1 MKVGIVCYPV
11 KGGSGV
17 VASELGLALSAMGV
31 EVHFFSYALPFR
43 LTGFDEKF
51 IFHQVEVSDYPLF
64 QHSPYTLTLAT
75 RLAEE
80 SRRVGLDIIH
90 AHYAIP
96 HAVSGYL
103 AKQIL
108 GSDLPRLI
116 TTLHGTDITLVGLD
130 PSFHAVTKFSMDV
143 CDALTTVSRY
153 IYDKT
158 YESFGITKPIK
169 VIHNFV
175 DNERFRPNQKGCD
188 RSIFARPDEKI
199 IMHMSNYRPV
209 KNASDVVR
217 VFKRINDVIP
227 SRLVLIGDGPDA
239 PNVLRLAEQLG
250 LKDRTLFLGGQDTV
264 ETILCKAD
272 LFLLPSA
279 SEAFGLAALE
289 ALASG
294 VPVVGSIV
302 GGLPELVKDGEVG
315 FLEPIA
321 DVDAMARR
329 SLEIL
334 SNTDLHRKMSEN
346 ARKLTV
352 EKFDTKAIVRQY
364 YDFYQQVIDGT
375 WHGDEMPLKSDTS
388 SAGNG

>member
-1 MKVGIVCYPV
+1 MKIGIVCYPV

-17 VASELGLALSAMGV
+17 VASELGLALSALGV

-51 IFHQVEVSDYPLF
+51 IFHQVEISDYPLF

-80 SRRVGLDIIH
+80 SQRVGLDIIH

-96 HAVSGYL
+96 HAISGYI

-108 GSDLPRLI
+108 GTGRPKLI
-116 TTLHGTDITLVGLD
+116 TTLHGTDITLVGQD
-130 PSFHAVTKFSMDV
+130 PSFYAVTKFSMEV
-143 CDALTTVSRY
+143 SDALTTVSKY

-158 YESFGITKPIK
+158 YSSFDIKNPMK
-169 VIHNFV
+169 VIYNFV
-175 DNERFRPNQKGCD
+175 DIDRFRPGQSGCD
-188 RSIFARPDEKI
+188 RSIFAKPSEKI

-209 KNASDVVR
+209 KNATDVVR
-217 VFKRINDVIP
+217 IFKIINDKMP
-227 SRLVLIGDGPDA
+227 SRLILVGDGPDA
-239 PNVLRLAEQLG
+239 PNVLKLAESLG
-250 LKDRTLFLGGQDTV
+250 LKDRTLFLGGQDAV

-289 ALASG
+289 AMASG

-302 GGLPELVKDGEVG
+302 GGLPELVTDGEVG
-315 FLEPIA
+315 YLEPIS
-321 DVDAMARR
+321 DVKAMAER
-329 SLEIL
+329 SLQIL
-334 SNTDLHRKMSEN
+334 TDKDLHGKMSQN
-346 ARKLTV
+346 ARRV
-352 EKFDTKAIVRQY
+352 AVDKFEMKNVVKQY
-364 YDFYQQVIDGT
+364 YDFYEEV
-375 WHGDEMPLKSDTS
+375 LN
-388 SAGNG
+388 GNWGRVNNLPAQS

>member
-17 VASELGLALSAMGV
+17 VASELGLALSSMGV

-43 LTGFDEKF
+43 LSGFDARF

-64 QHSPYTLTLAT
+64 AHSPYTLTLAT

-108 GSDLPRLI
+108 GTGGPKLI

-130 PSFHAVTKFSMDV
+130 PSFFAVTKFSMEV
-143 CDALTTVSRY
+143 CDGLTTVSTY
-153 IYDKT
+153 IKDKT
-158 YESFGITKPIK
+158 YSSFGIKNPIK
-169 VIHNFV
+169 VIRNFV
-175 DNERFRPNQKGCD
+175 DNMRFRPDQAGCD

-209 KNASDVVR
+209 KNTPDVIR
-217 VFKRINDVIP
+217 IFKLINDELS

-239 PNVLRLAEQLG
+239 PKVLHMAEEMGLA
-250 LKDRTLFLGGQDTV
+250 DRVLFLGGQDSV

-289 ALASG
+289 ALACG

-302 GGLPELVKDGEVG
+302 GGLPELVRDGEVG
-315 FLEPIA
+315 YLEPIG
-321 DVDAMARR
+321 DVEAMARR
-329 SLEIL
+329 GIEIL
-334 SNTDLHRKMSEN
+334 TDRELNQFMAQN
-346 ARKLTV
+346 ARRLTV
-352 EKFDTKAIVRQY
+352 AKFDTKDIVKQY
-364 YDFYQQVIDGT
+364 YDFYQEVLD
-375 WHGDEMPLKSDTS
+375 
-388 SAGNG
+388 NG

>member
-75 RLAEE
+75 RLADE

-96 HAVSGYL
+96 HAVSGYI

-108 GSDLPRLI
+108 GGRLPKLI

-130 PSFHAVTKFSMDV
+130 PSFYAVTKFSMEV
-143 CDALTTVSRY
+143 SDALTTVSRY

-175 DNERFRPNQKGCD
+175 DNDRFKPNQKGCD

-209 KNASDVVR
+209 KNATDVVR
-217 VFKRINDVIP
+217 IFKMINDEIP

-239 PNVLRLAEQLG
+239 PNVLRLAEKLG

-294 VPVVGSIV
+294 VPVVASIV

-315 FLEPIA
+315 YLAPIA
-321 DVDAMARR
+321 DVETMARR
-329 SLEIL
+329 SLAIL
-334 SNTDLHRKMSEN
+334 SSPDLHRTMAEN

-352 EKFDTKAIVRQY
+352 EKFDTKAIVKQY
-364 YDFYQQVIDGT
+364 YDFYNEVLAKD
-375 WHGDEMPLKSDTS
+375 
-388 SAGNG
+388 

>member
-1 MKVGIVCYPV
+1 MKIGIVCYPV

-17 VASELGLALSAMGV
+17 VASELGLALSAIGV

-75 RLAEE
+75 RLADE

-96 HAVSGYL
+96 HAVSGYI

-108 GSDLPRLI
+108 GGRLPKLI

-130 PSFHAVTKFSMDV
+130 PSFFAVTKFSMEV
-143 CDALTTVSRY
+143 SDALTTVSRY

-175 DNERFRPNQKGCD
+175 DNERFKPSQKGCD

-209 KNASDVVR
+209 KNATDVVR
-217 VFKRINDVIP
+217 VFKMINDQIS

-239 PNVLRLAEQLG
+239 PNVLRLADKLG

-315 FLEPIA
+315 YLAPIA
-321 DVDAMARR
+321 DVETMASR

-334 SNTDLHRKMSEN
+334 SNPDLHRKMAEN

-352 EKFDTKAIVRQY
+352 EKFDTKAVVKQY
-364 YDFYQQVIDGT
+364 YDFYEEVLARD
-375 WHGDEMPLKSDTS
+375 
-388 SAGNG
+388 

>member
-43 LTGFDEKF
+43 LTGFDAKF
-51 IFHQVEVSDYPLF
+51 IFHQVEISDYPLF

-96 HAVSGYL
+96 HAISGYL

-108 GSDLPRLI
+108 GTKRPKLI

-130 PSFHAVTKFSMDV
+130 PSFYAVTKFSMEV
-143 CDALTTVSRY
+143 CDALTTVSDY
-153 IYDKT
+153 IRDAT
-158 YESFGITKPIK
+158 YSSFGIKNPIQ
-169 VIHNFV
+169 VIPNFV
-175 DNERFRPNQKGCD
+175 DNERFRPDQAGCD
-188 RSIFARPDEKI
+188 RAIFAKPTEKI
-199 IMHMSNYRPV
+199 IMHLSNYRPV
-209 KNASDVVR
+209 KNAPDVIKI
-217 VFKRINDVIP
+217 FKHINDKIP
-227 SRLVLIGDGPDA
+227 SRLVLVGDGPDA
-239 PNVLRLAEQLG
+239 PNVLRLAESLG
-250 LKDRTLFLGGQDTV
+250 LKDRVLFLGGQDSV

-289 ALASG
+289 ALACG

-315 FLEPIA
+315 YLEPIG
-321 DVDAMARR
+321 DVEAMARR
-329 SLEIL
+329 SIEIL
-334 SNTDLHRKMSEN
+334 SDNELYHNMSLN
-346 ARKLTV
+346 ARKLTL
-352 EKFDTKAIVRQY
+352 EKFDTKDIVKKY
-364 YDFYQQVIDGT
+364 FEFYQEVLSDG
-375 WHGDEMPLKSDTS
+375 
-388 SAGNG
+388 N

>member
-43 LTGFDEKF
+43 LSGFDAKF

-64 QHSPYTLTLAT
+64 AHSPYTLTLAT

-108 GSDLPRLI
+108 GKTRPKLI

-130 PSFHAVTKFSMDV
+130 PSFFAVTKFSMEV
-143 CDALTTVSRY
+143 CDGLTTVSRY
-153 IYDKT
+153 IHDKT
-158 YESFGITKPIK
+158 YESFGINNPIR
-169 VIHNFV
+169 VIPNFV
-175 DNERFRPNQKGCD
+175 DNDRFRPDQPGCD
-188 RSIFARPDEKI
+188 RAIFARPDEKI

-209 KNASDVVR
+209 KNAGDVVR
-217 VFKRINDVIP
+217 TFKLINDRIP

-239 PNVLRLAEQLG
+239 PQVLRLAEQLG
-250 LKDRTLFLGGQDTV
+250 LKDRTYFLGGQDSV
-264 ETILCKAD
+264 ENILCKAD

-289 ALASG
+289 AMACG

-302 GGLPELVKDGEVG
+302 GGLPELVTDGEVG
-315 FLEPIA
+315 YLEPIG
-321 DVDAMARR
+321 DVEAMARR
-329 SLEIL
+329 GLEIL
-334 SNTDLHRKMSEN
+334 SNRELYRHMAQN
-346 ARKLTV
+346 ARRITV
-352 EKFDTKAIVRQY
+352 EKFDTKAIVKQY
-364 YDFYQQVIDGT
+364 YDYYQEVLSN
-375 WHGDEMPLKSDTS
+375 GD
-388 SAGNG
+388 

>member
-17 VASELGLALSAMGV
+17 VASELGLALIGMGV

-43 LTGFDEKF
+43 LTGFEANF
-51 IFHQVEVSDYPLF
+51 IFHQVEISDYPLF

-108 GSDLPRLI
+108 GTQRPKLI
-116 TTLHGTDITLVGLD
+116 TTLHGTDITLVGAD
-130 PSFHAVTKFSMDV
+130 PSFYSMTKFSMEVSDG
-143 CDALTTVSRY
+143 LSTVSQY

-158 YESFGITKPIK
+158 YADFGINKPIK
-169 VIHNFV
+169 VIPNFV
-175 DNERFRPNQKGCD
+175 DNSRFRPDQSGCD
-188 RSIFARPDEKI
+188 RAIFARPDEKI
-199 IMHMSNYRPV
+199 IMHLSNYRPV
-209 KNASDVVR
+209 KNAPDVIR
-217 VFKRINDVIP
+217 IFKLINDQMP
-227 SRLVLIGDGPDA
+227 SRLILVGDGPDA
-239 PNVLRLAEQLG
+239 PYVLRLADELG
-250 LKDRTLFLGGQDTV
+250 LKNRVIFLGGQDSV

-279 SEAFGLAALE
+279 SESFGLAALE
-289 ALASG
+289 ALACG

-302 GGLPELVKDGEVG
+302 GGLPEFIKDGEVG
-315 FLEPIA
+315 YLEPIG
-321 DVDAMARR
+321 DVKAMAAR

-334 SNTDLHRKMSEN
+334 SDKNLYSRMAEN
-346 ARKLTV
+346 ARQLTL
-352 EKFDTKAIVRQY
+352 EKYDTKDIVKQY
-364 YDFYQQVIDGT
+364 YQFYQEVLAN
-375 WHGDEMPLKSDTS
+375 ES
-388 SAGNG
+388 

>member
-75 RLAEE
+75 RLADE

-96 HAVSGYL
+96 HAISGYI

-108 GSDLPRLI
+108 GTGRPKLI

-130 PSFHAVTKFSMDV
+130 PSFYAVTKFSMEV

-158 YESFGITKPIK
+158 YESFGIKKPMKI
-169 VIHNFV
+169 IHNFV
-175 DNERFRPNQKGCD
+175 DNERFKPHQKGCE
-188 RSIFARPDEKI
+188 RAIFAKPNEKI

-209 KNASDVVR
+209 KNAQDVVR
-217 VFKRINDVIP
+217 IFKLINDAIP
-227 SRLVLIGDGPDA
+227 SRLVLVGDGPDA
-239 PNVLRLAEQLG
+239 PNVLRLAENLG
-250 LKDRTLFLGGQDTV
+250 LKDRLFFLGGQDTV

-289 ALASG
+289 AMASG

-302 GGLPELVKDGEVG
+302 GGLPELVKNGEVG
-315 FLEPIA
+315 YLEPIG
-321 DVDAMARR
+321 DVESMAKR
-329 SLEIL
+329 SIEIL
-334 SNTDLHRKMSEN
+334 SNPELHRNMAQN
-346 ARKLTV
+346 ARNLTI
-352 EKFDTKAIVRQY
+352 EKFDTKAIVKQY
-364 YDFYQQVIDGT
+364 YDFYEEVI
-375 WHGDEMPLKSDTS
+375 SDKW
-388 SAGNG
+388 GE

>member
-17 VASELGLALSAMGV
+17 VASELGLALSAMDV

-43 LTGFDEKF
+43 LSGFDSKF
-51 IFHQVEVSDYPLF
+51 IFHQVEISDYPLF
-64 QHSPYTLTLAT
+64 QHSPYTLTLAS

-96 HAVSGYL
+96 HAISGYL

-108 GSDLPRLI
+108 AAERPKLI
-116 TTLHGTDITLVGLD
+116 TTLHGTDITLVGAD
-130 PSFHAVTKFSMDV
+130 PSFFSVTKFSMEV
-143 CDALTTVSRY
+143 SDALSTVSQY
-153 IYDKT
+153 IFDKT
-158 YESFGITKPIK
+158 YSDFGIKKPIT
-169 VIHNFV
+169 VIPNFV
-175 DNERFRPNQKGCD
+175 DNAQFRPDQGGCD
-188 RSIFARPDEKI
+188 RSMFAEPGEKI

-209 KNASDVVR
+209 KNAPDVVR
-217 VFKRINDVIP
+217 IFKLINDEMP
-227 SRLVLIGDGPDA
+227 SKLILIGDGPDA
-239 PNVLRLAEQLG
+239 PYVLRLAEELG
-250 LKDRTLFLGGQDTV
+250 LKNRVLFLGGQDSV

-279 SEAFGLAALE
+279 SESFGLAALE
-289 ALASG
+289 ALACG

-302 GGLPELVKDGEVG
+302 GGLPELVSDGHVG
-315 FLEPIA
+315 YLAPIG
-321 DVDAMARR
+321 DIKGMARR

-334 SNTDLHRKMSEN
+334 SDQNLHQKMAAN

-352 EKFDTKAIVRQY
+352 EKYDTRDIVKQY
-364 YDFYQQVIDGT
+364 YQLYQEV
-375 WHGDEMPLKSDTS
+375 LS
-388 SAGNG
+388 NGS

>member
-75 RLAEE
+75 RLADE

-96 HAVSGYL
+96 HAVSGYI

-108 GSDLPRLI
+108 GGRLPKLI

-130 PSFHAVTKFSMDV
+130 PSFYAVTKFSMEV
-143 CDALTTVSRY
+143 SDALTTVSRY

-175 DNERFRPNQKGCD
+175 DNDRFKPNQKGCD

-209 KNASDVVR
+209 KNATDVVR
-217 VFKRINDVIP
+217 IFKMINDEIP

-239 PNVLRLAEQLG
+239 PNVLRLAEKLG

-294 VPVVGSIV
+294 VPVVASIV
-302 GGLPELVKDGEVG
+302 GGLPELVKDGKVG
-315 FLEPIA
+315 YLAPIA
-321 DVDAMARR
+321 DVETMARR
-329 SLEIL
+329 SLAIL
-334 SNTDLHRKMSEN
+334 SSPDLHRTMAEN

-352 EKFDTKAIVRQY
+352 EKFDTKAIVKQY
-364 YDFYQQVIDGT
+364 YDFYNEVLAKD
-375 WHGDEMPLKSDTS
+375 
-388 SAGNG
+388 

>member
-43 LTGFDEKF
+43 LTGFDSKF

-96 HAVSGYL
+96 HAISGYL

-108 GSDLPRLI
+108 GKDRPKLI

-130 PSFHAVTKFSMDV
+130 PSFFAVTKFSMEV
-143 CDALTTVSRY
+143 SDALTTVSRY
-153 IYDKT
+153 IHDKT
-158 YESFGITKPIK
+158 YSSFGITKPMKI
-169 VIHNFV
+169 IHNFV
-175 DNERFRPNQKGCD
+175 DNARFRPDQAGCD
-188 RSIFARPDEKI
+188 RSSLASPSEKI
-199 IMHMSNYRPV
+199 IMHMSNYRAV
-209 KNASDVVR
+209 KNATDVVR
-217 VFKRINDVIP
+217 IFKLINDEIP

-239 PNVLRLAEQLG
+239 ANVLRLAEELG
-250 LKDRTLFLGGQDTV
+250 LKDRTLFLGGQDSV

-289 ALASG
+289 AMACG
-294 VPVVGSIV
+294 VPVVGAIV
-302 GGLPELVKDGEVG
+302 GGLPELVVDGEVG
-315 FLEPIA
+315 YLEPIG
-321 DVDAMARR
+321 DYKAMARR

-334 SNTDLHRKMSEN
+334 SNENLHRKMAHN
-346 ARKLTV
+346 ARNLTL
-352 EKFDTKAIVRQY
+352 EKYDTKDIVKQY
-364 YDFYQQVIDGT
+364 FEFYQEVLT
-375 WHGDEMPLKSDTS
+375 
-388 SAGNG
+388 NG

>member
-51 IFHQVEVSDYPLF
+51 IFHQVEISDYPLF

-80 SRRVGLDIIH
+80 SKRVGLDIIH

-96 HAVSGYL
+96 HAISAYI

-108 GSDLPRLI
+108 GAKGPKLI

-130 PSFHAVTKFSMDV
+130 PSFFAVTKFSMEV
-143 CDALTTVSRY
+143 SDALTTVSQY
-153 IYDKT
+153 IIDKT
-158 YESFGITKPIK
+158 YESFGITRPIK
-169 VIHNFV
+169 LIYNFV
-175 DNERFRPNQKGCD
+175 DNERFKPNQKGCD
-188 RSIFARPDEKI
+188 RKIFARPEEKI
-199 IMHMSNYRPV
+199 IMHLSNYRPV

-217 VFKRINDVIP
+217 IFKLINDEIP

-250 LKDRTLFLGGQDTV
+250 LKDRTLFLGGQDSV

-289 ALASG
+289 AMASG

-302 GGLPELVKDGEVG
+302 GGLPELVRDGEVG
-315 FLEPIA
+315 YLEPIS
-321 DVDAMARR
+321 DVGAMAKR

-334 SNTDLHRKMSEN
+334 SDPNLHRAMAEN

-364 YDFYQQVIDGT
+364 YDFYSEVLARD
-375 WHGDEMPLKSDTS
+375 
-388 SAGNG
+388 